1 MHYLIVPSVAI
12 AIIFFVIMTILFWSN
27 LRKVDPKPIRYSFLL
42 SGVVLLLTYLE
53 FLGASLF
60 VYYFSALLVP
70 GVAIAIISFVT
81 LMILFCCKLRKPYLK
96 FIPIYGFLLSG
107 VVLLFAY
114 LASLGL
120 SLLFIIPGAVLAV
133 ISFAI
138 QIIFCFKCRKLVLKL
153 IPVYSFLLSG
163 VLVLLTYM
171 GFFGEW
177 W

>member
-27 LRKVDPKPIRYSFLL
+27 LRKANPKPIRYSFLL
-42 SGVVLLLTYLE
+42 SGVVLFLTYLG

-60 VYYFSALLVP
+60 VYHFDTLLVP
-70 GVAIAIISFVT
+70 GVALAIISFVIM
-81 LMILFCCKLRKPYLK
+81 MILFCCKLRKPYLK
-96 FIPIYGFLLSG
+96 LIPIYGIILSG
-107 VVLLFAY
+107 VVLLLAY
-114 LASLGL
+114 LGSLGL
-120 SLLFIIPGAVLAV
+120 SLFFIIPGAIFAV
-133 ISFAI
+133 ISFVI
-138 QIIFCFKCRKLVLKL
+138 QIIFCFKFRKLVLKL
-153 IPVYSFLLSG
+153 IPVYGFLLSG